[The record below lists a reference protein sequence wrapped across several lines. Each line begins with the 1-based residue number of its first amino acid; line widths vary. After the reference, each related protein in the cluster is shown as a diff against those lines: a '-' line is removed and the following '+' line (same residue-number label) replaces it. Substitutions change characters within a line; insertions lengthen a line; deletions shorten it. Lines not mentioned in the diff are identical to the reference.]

1 MQYKTIKKLRVQ
13 LLKEGCELVQ
23 NLVVEKITLTK
34 LDSFTTRIILM
45 LDKPIK
51 QMVINSSGE
60 RVEEMRNWIVT
71 YDFSL
76 RKYLSCNSNTAFM
89 KDIIINSPKL
99 LHLILE
105 GAEIEILLEYVYEG
119 QEYEDPFSSKAKVV
133 LLSHDDIKT
142 YIVDI
147 RLTQFAF
154 KIIDKF
160 ESLIWD
166 AMMVNCYNK
175 RIDLNDKEIDAIIYN
190 DYNSNMFKN
199 PFIDK

>member
-1 MQYKTIKKLRVQ
+1 MQYKTIKKLRAQ